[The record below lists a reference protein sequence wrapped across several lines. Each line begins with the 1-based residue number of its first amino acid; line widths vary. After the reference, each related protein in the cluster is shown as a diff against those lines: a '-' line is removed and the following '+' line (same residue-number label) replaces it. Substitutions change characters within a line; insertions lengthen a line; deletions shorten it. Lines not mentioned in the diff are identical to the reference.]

1 MQFGHWTFI
10 LLNLPFGQSSTPE
23 KQEITLCLDDHA
35 IRSKVR
41 LYLSMER
48 NISMA
53 ATPADFRETEL
64 TIRCTKLVA
73 AQYQLHRDLSYGLKR
88 RKDLWLVPAVI
99 PSVFPWTLVFL
110 LWSLIAPV
118 LITVLL
124 QRSERWRLE
133 NRFNVCPGVLEIMER
148 YRKEVWNKHQFLA
161 RNHFL
166 AIIGGEDGFPELSI
180 RILATDS
187 RLKSCCNNSRRSI
200 G

>member
-23 KQEITLCLDDHA
+23 KQEITLCLDDHV

-110 LWSLIAPV
+110 LWSLTAPV

-124 QRSERWRLE
+124 QRSER
-133 NRFNVCPGVLEIMER
+133 
-148 YRKEVWNKHQFLA
+148 
-161 RNHFL
+161 
-166 AIIGGEDGFPELSI
+166 
-180 RILATDS
+180 
-187 RLKSCCNNSRRSI
+187 
-200 G
+200 